1 MNNHSPILQV
11 VGDQNSGKTTLITKL
26 LKILKESQYRVGTLK
41 RHGHGGDPLYD
52 DTNKDTFKHRSS
64 EAILTGVIAK
74 DQLQITNENNF
85 SLAELLKIYQAFSL
99 DIILVEGF
107 KTESF
112 PKIVLLRTPDDKNLL
127 HEVSNI
133 VLIISWY
140 TPLLDSQ
147 IPVFSI
153 LDEQGYLTWIEH
165 FLQERIVRKK
175 AKAQLKK
182 VKANLKMP
190 VTQ

>member
-1 MNNHSPILQV
+1 MNKHSPILQV
-11 VGDQNSGKTTLITKL
+11 VGYQNSGKTTLITRL
-26 LKILKESQYRVGTLK
+26 LKILIESQYRVGTLK
-41 RHGHGGDPLYD
+41 HHGHDGDSLYD

-64 EAILTGVIAK
+64 GAILTGVTAK

-85 SLAELLKIYQAFSL
+85 SLVELLKIYEAFSL

-127 HEVSNI
+127 YEVSNI

-165 FLQERIVRKK
+165 FLQERIVRVEKSK
-175 AKAQLKK
+175 G
-182 VKANLKMP
+182 
-190 VTQ
+190 TI